1 MPTKAARGSSCE
13 QRKENMSNDRT
24 LSLSTVIATIRAPV
38 EQVNIA
44 DWLFHLPDAEYQ
56 RCSEAHIAAGATTTD
71 DGRPMSINVETIG
84 DALVV
89 QHYVAETHE
98 PRFCRMVSISDSIS
112 PAGHT
117 KLQVVWEL
125 SVKKIDEQTC
135 EYTNHIHSTAID
147 QTLGFLKSHN
157 IPFETA
163 RDARQRASH
172 AHNQEETPKF
182 AKSIERRALLASDL
196 NGGKA
201 MKVLFII
208 SSSET
213 AFWLSEVTHPYW
225 HLTERGVQVDF
236 ASPQGGKVVFDHY
249 SDPYFEKSLEPDDL
263 VSKGF
268 LSDKKSAA
276 KLETTLKLKDVDL
289 SQYDAIH
296 VAGGRGATFDLFPNE
311 DVGKALEYFWARDKV
326 VGAICHGAI
335 ALGNIPDRI
344 RGRQVTGFTLE
355 ADRQLQATFGSDFII
370 PNYPQT
376 VLEKTGAIYTSTK
389 PYTPKVVIDGK
400 LITGQDQSAAS
411 EYALALLHKMTG
423 QSPVSSS

>member
-1 MPTKAARGSSCE
+1 
-13 QRKENMSNDRT
+13 MSNDRT
-24 LSLSTVIATIRAPV
+24 LSLSTVIATIRAPIAK
-38 EQVNIA
+38 VNIA
-44 DWLFHLPDAEYQ
+44 DWLLHLPDAEYQ

-71 DGRPMSINVETIG
+71 DGQPMSINVEIIG

-98 PRFCRMVSISDSIS
+98 PHFCRMISISDSIS

-125 SVKKIDEQTC
+125 SVKKIDEETC
-135 EYTNHIHSTAID
+135 EYTNHVHSTAID
-147 QTLGFLKSHN
+147 QTLEFLKSHN
-157 IPFETA
+157 ISFETA
-163 RDARQRASH
+163 REARQRASH

-182 AKSIERRALLASDL
+182 AKSIERRALSASDP

-201 MKVLFII
+201 MKVMFII

-225 HLTERGVQVDF
+225 HLTERGVEVDF
-236 ASPQGGKVVFDHY
+236 ASPKGGKVVFDHY

-268 LSDKKSAA
+268 LSDKKSVS

-311 DVGKALEYFWARDKV
+311 DVAKALEYFWAKDKV

-355 ADRQLQATFGSDFII
+355 ADKQLQANFGSGFVI

-389 PYTPKVVIDGK
+389 PYTPKVIVDGK

-423 QSPVSSS
+423 HSPVSGA